1 MLYVVTKNLQR
12 SVSEIKIAH
21 FLLRRLLPLHVVYNI
36 YIYVYILS
44 WKVFQRSVGEI
55 KIDPFSFDTFYIHTY
70 PGHRS
75 EVRDIR
81 ASSWQ

>member
-21 FLLRRLLPLHVVYNI
+21 FLLRRLLPLHVVYI
-36 YIYVYILS
+36 IYILS

-81 ASSWQ
+81 ASNWQ